1 MTHFWSK
8 MTPFLTH
15 FWPLPDKT
23 GQKWPIL
30 GKNPQKTVFK
40 TLIARDFQTK
50 SRFFSIFGHFCQF
63 WKKPDFQWKT
73 PIFRFFEG
81 PETKSSE
88 NRPSLILGPLKKWVQ
103 KTLKKCLFWPFLDPF
118 FSGFESSWNFRL
130 PGQVFFGFFKK
141 CPQKPFLQKNAKKRV
156 FRTLKMTLFWPIF
169 GHFWKTHFFRVI
181 FGSQKSGGN
190 HYGFFPIFEKNGK
203 KWSKN
208 GPKMGQKR
216 GSFLDQPRYPYPWKV
231 KKTQKTRFFCCRNIR
246 GRFFPIF
253 RFLQINEVNFQNS
266 TFSTLGP
273 KSIQLLRGKN
283 CKNGPK

>member
-8 MTPFLTH
+8 MTPFLDL
-15 FWPLPDKT
+15 FWPLFDKT

-40 TLIARDFQTK
+40 TLIGPDFATK
-50 SRFFSIFGHFCQF
+50 SRFFSIFGHFCQK
-63 WKKPDFQWKT
+63 WKIPDFWWKT
-73 PIFRFFEG
+73 VIFRFFEG

-103 KTLKKCLFWPFLDPF
+103 KTLKKRLFWPFLDPF
-118 FSGFESSWNFRL
+118 FSGFESCWNFRL

-156 FRTLKMTLFWPIF
+156 FWTLKMTLFWPFFDTLQNQKI
-169 GHFWKTHFFRVI
+169 GKSSMRVYHFFRTL
-181 FGSQKSGGN
+181 
-190 HYGFFPIFEKNGK
+190 K
-203 KWSKN
+203 K
-208 GPKMGQKR
+208 GVQKR

-253 RFLQINEVNFQNS
+253 RFSQINEVNFQNS
-266 TFSTLGP
+266 TFSTFGP
-273 KSIQLLRGKN
+273 KWVQLLRGKN